1 MQILTP
7 DFSGRRPPPPPL
19 LPSPHLPSPHLP
31 PSPPPC
37 LPPIFPPSLLPLRKF
52 DSVLSSLF
60 GMRLALRILRPHSLT
75 LTLTLSLSHCLT
87 VSLISLISLIS
98 FSSLS
103 SLSLSLSLSLS
114 PLCLSS
120 FRLSSLSSLA
130 GGSGQRA
137 TYKGLFTPAS
147 KKSAVFF
154 PTSLPSTF
162 PFWSA
167 SFRPPLASSIFK
179 KSLLKCVL
187 SVCPVH
193 KYNTI
198 HYIDSRGVQWRSP
211 NGVGASIGDPF
222 EGAGIHSVFL
232 LRINHLCINPRS
244 TLPSSNEAVER
255 HQPSGGSRTH
265 EESGLWPGLIRRT
278 WERVVGAGSLMFI
291 RVTLLALGPKCT
303 CCLFLIVFL
312 VACPP

>member
-1 MQILTP
+1 MYALVTL
-7 DFSGRRPPPPPL
+7 SPPPL
-19 LPSPHLPSPHLP
+19 SPPPLSPPPLSPLPFPLSPPHPTSPLLLLVFLP
-31 PSPPPC
+31 PS
-37 LPPIFPPSLLPLRKF
+37 LPPSLLPLRKF

-75 LTLTLSLSHCLT
+75 LTVSLSHCLSL
-87 VSLISLISLIS
+87 SLISLISLIS

-103 SLSLSLSLSLS
+103 SLSSLSPLSLS

-167 SFRPPLASSIFK
+167 SFRPPPLASSCCFQADIGE
-179 KSLLKCVL
+179 LLL
-187 SVCPVH
+187 
-193 KYNTI
+193 N
-198 HYIDSRGVQWRSP
+198 
-211 NGVGASIGDPF
+211 SI
-222 EGAGIHSVFL
+222 V
-232 LRINHLCINPRS
+232 
-244 TLPSSNEAVER
+244 
-255 HQPSGGSRTH
+255 
-265 EESGLWPGLIRRT
+265 
-278 WERVVGAGSLMFI
+278 
-291 RVTLLALGPKCT
+291 
-303 CCLFLIVFL
+303 LFLYN
-312 VACPP
+312 